1 MNTNA
6 DIEPRENIEPQKTNP
21 QLIDGVIGYVANSV
35 VSKTIVDKPTTTIS
49 LLSFD
54 NGEGMIEKTC
64 PFDNFFHILEGHAE
78 IVIDKVSHLLESGEG
93 IIVPAN
99 TANFI
104 KPNGRFKMILTI
116 IKNQD
121 ERIAIL

>member
-1 MNTNA
+1 M
-6 DIEPRENIEPQKTNP
+6 EPRENIKPEKKNP
-21 QLIDGVIGYVANSV
+21 QLIDGIIGYVANSV

-54 NGEGMIEKTC
+54 NGEGMIEKTS

-78 IVIDKVSHLLESGEG
+78 VVIDKVPHLLESGQG

-99 TANFI
+99 SANFI
-104 KPNGRFKMILTI
+104 NPNGRFKMIMTT
-116 IKNQD
+116 IKNQA
-121 ERIAIL
+121 ERIAI